1 MTEELD
7 VLRIISERLRVA
19 DVPFILTGSFAL
31 GYYGKP
37 RMTRDLDFVVAL
49 MERHV
54 DALVSA
60 FSTDFYINED
70 AARSAIKSR
79 RTFNLMHRDS
89 AIKIDMIVRKNS
101 EYRHAEFERRKPV
114 EFAGISTWIASR
126 EDLILSKLV
135 WARDT
140 GSEMQQVNDTSPE
153 MDKMVAERYKLMT
166 PNRRMRI
173 ASSMFETARAIIDS
187 SLPLNLTRRERRL
200 AFAKRLYAGELPD
213 AALLAFAEW
222 NG

>member
-1 MTEELD
+1 M
-7 VLRIISERLRVA
+7 
-19 DVPFILTGSFAL
+19 LTGSFAL

-37 RMTRDLDFVVAL
+37 RMTRDLDFVVEL

-60 FSTDFYINED
+60 FSTDFYIDED

-79 RTFNLMHRDS
+79 GMFNLMHLDS
-89 AIKIDMIVRKNS
+89 AIKVDLIVRKNS
-101 EYRHAEFERRKPV
+101 DYRHAEFERRLAPSERLGCEV
-114 EFAGISTWIASR
+114 GR
-126 EDLILSKLV
+126 
-135 WARDT
+135 RRQT
-140 GSEMQQVNDTSPE
+140 GWGLQVNDTSPE

-166 PNRRMRI
+166 PDRRMRI
-173 ASSMFETARAIIDS
+173 ASSMFETARAIIES

-222 NG
+222 KG